1 VEEGLKGII
10 LSPTFRGELIGK
22 EVIYLESATSTN
34 DYAAELSRK
43 RDDTDGIV
51 VIADS
56 QSRGKGRL
64 GRAWI
69 SPPGVNLYF
78 TVMLKPPFPPSE
90 ASLLTMAAAVATI
103 NAVREYTG
111 LPAEVK
117 WPNDIL
123 IDGRKA
129 GGILLEMRSD
139 KNRINMLA
147 VGIGLNVNMSLHEF
161 PEDLRSSAT
170 SLKVEKGEDVDRM
183 GLLGT
188 ILEELEKTYKIIL
201 RGNKRALINKW
212 IRLNCTLGHEITA
225 KDRDRVISGI
235 AEDVNE
241 MGGLIIRTSDG
252 KVETLSAGEVTIV
265 KKAAM

>member
-1 VEEGLKGII
+1 MKGEI
-10 LSPTFRGELIGK
+10 GLIGK
-22 EVIYLESATSTN
+22 EIISLKTATSTN
-34 DYAAELSRK
+34 DYAAELSRQ
-43 RDDTDGIV
+43 RDDTDGLV
-51 VIADS
+51 VLADS

-78 TVMLKPPFPPSE
+78 TVILKPPFPPSE
-90 ASLLTMAAAVATI
+90 ASLLTLAAAVATI
-103 NAVREYTG
+103 TAVRENTG
-111 LPAEVK
+111 LNAEVK

-129 GGILLEMRSD
+129 GGILLEMKTER
-139 KNRINMLA
+139 NRIKILT

-170 SLKVEKGEDVDRM
+170 SLKLIRGEDVDRM

-188 ILEELEKTYKIIL
+188 ILGELEKTYKIIL
-201 RGNKRALINKW
+201 SGNKRALINKW
-212 IRLNCTLGHEITA
+212 IRLNCTLGHEITVRN
-225 KDRDRVISGI
+225 RDRVISGI

-241 MGGLIIRTSDG
+241 MGGLIIRTPG
-252 KVETLSAGEVTIV
+252 GNIETLNAGEVTIV
-265 KKAAM
+265 KNKPLNPFICSY